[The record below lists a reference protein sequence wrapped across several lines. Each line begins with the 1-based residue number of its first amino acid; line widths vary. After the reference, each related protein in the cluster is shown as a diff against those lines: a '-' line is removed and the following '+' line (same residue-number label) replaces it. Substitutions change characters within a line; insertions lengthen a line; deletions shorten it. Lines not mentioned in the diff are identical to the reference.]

1 MSEGRGGVRGAP
13 GEDARSAGGVTGGS
27 GGGRRVLLG
36 IDPGTAVTG
45 FGVVTVDGRRRV
57 ELVQCGVIRTSP
69 RAVLAV
75 RLVEIHDGVAGLV
88 EEFSP
93 AAVCVESAFY
103 GKNVRSALTL
113 GQARG
118 AIIVAA
124 ARHAAEIVEYAP
136 REVRKAVVGTGAAT
150 KDQVAYMVRR
160 HLRLRTDPQPADAAD
175 AIAVALCHAFTG
187 PPPGDRAG
195 ASKRAGASAQPTLAA
210 S

>member
-1 MSEGRGGVRGAP
+1 MSGEAGGGGRGEPAEGV
-13 GEDARSAGGVTGGS
+13 RSAGGVTEGS

-36 IDPGTAVTG
+36 IDPGTAATG
-45 FGVVTVDGRRRV
+45 FGVVAVDERRRA
-57 ELVQCGVIRTSP
+57 ELLQCGVIRTSSGAP
-69 RAVLAV
+69 LPLRLA
-75 RLVEIHDGVAGLV
+75 EIHEGVASLI

-124 ARHAAEIVEYAP
+124 ALRAVEVVEYAP
-136 REVRKAVVGTGAAT
+136 RDIRKAVVGTGAAT

-160 HLRLRTDPQPADAAD
+160 HLRLRSDPRPSDAAD
-175 AIAVALCHAFTG
+175 GLAVALCHAFTG
-187 PPPGDRAG
+187 PLPRRSPGSPARA
-195 ASKRAGASAQPTLAA
+195 LAA

>member
-1 MSEGRGGVRGAP
+1 M
-13 GEDARSAGGVTGGS
+13 RSAGVVSEGPE
-27 GGGRRVLLG
+27 GRARVLLG

-45 FGVVTVDGRRRV
+45 FGVVAVDGWRRA

-75 RLVEIHDGVAGLV
+75 RLVEIHEGVAALI
-88 EEFSP
+88 EESSP

-124 ARHAAEIVEYAP
+124 ALRGVEVVEYAP
-136 REVRKAVVGTGAAT
+136 RDIKKAVVGTGAAT

-160 HLRLRTDPQPADAAD
+160 HLRLRTDPKPSDAAD
-175 AIAVALCHAFTG
+175 GIAAALCHAFTG
-187 PPPGDRAG
+187 PLAGRSPGARSG
-195 ASKRAGASAQPTLAA
+195 APAS